1 MARRR
6 RFLIAGGIYHV
17 INRGNNRAT
26 LFRSATEYGQ
36 FMALV
41 QQAQERLL
49 LPLLAFAL
57 MPNHLHMVVTPN
69 HRDDV
74 GKWMQWLLTTHAS
87 RHHRG
92 HETSG
97 HVWQGRFKAF
107 PVERGDHLL
116 TVLRYVERNPVRAG
130 LVRRSIDWP
139 WCSAAWRNAS
149 DAGNLLDHGAVPLP
163 ADWSAMLD
171 RPEAGHELEQLRT
184 CVNSQ
189 LPYGSDDWIA
199 GHAGSEPRRRPG
211 RPCKSGPDSLKQ
223 DLTGV

>member
-57 MPNHLHMVVTPN
+57 MPNHLHMVVMPN

-74 GKWMQWLLTTHAS
+74 GKWMQWLLTTHAC

-97 HVWQGRFKAF
+97 HVWQGDSRH
-107 PVERGDHLL
+107 PR
-116 TVLRYVERNPVRAG
+116 
-130 LVRRSIDWP
+130 W
-139 WCSAAWRNAS
+139 SAAT
-149 DAGNLLDHGAVPLP
+149 
-163 ADWSAMLD
+163 
-171 RPEAGHELEQLRT
+171 T
-184 CVNSQ
+184 C
-189 LPYGSDDWIA
+189 
-199 GHAGSEPRRRPG
+199 
-211 RPCKSGPDSLKQ
+211 
-223 DLTGV
+223 

>member
-41 QQAQERLL
+41 QQAQGRLL

-57 MPNHLHMVVTPN
+57 MPNHLHMVVMPN

-74 GKWMQWLLTTHAS
+74 
-87 RHHRG
+87 
-92 HETSG
+92 
-97 HVWQGRFKAF
+97 
-107 PVERGDHLL
+107 
-116 TVLRYVERNPVRAG
+116 VRAG
-130 LVRRSIDWP
+130 LVRRAIDWP
-139 WCSAAWRNAS
+139 WCSAAWRNAT
-149 DAGNLLDHGAVPLP
+149 DAGTLLHHGAVPLP

-171 RPEAGHELEQLRT
+171 RPEAGYELQQLRT
-184 CVNSQ
+184 CVNAQ
-189 LPYGSDDWIA
+189 RPYGTDDWIA
-199 GHAGSEPRRRPG
+199 RHAGSEPRRRPG

-223 DLTGV
+223 KLTGV